1 MIINTSSM
9 KGSIYYAAW
18 NCFVISYVRCAT
30 RCHSYSTSHFI
41 TKIRHI
47 SCLQSCRSVIYTI
60 SNVLWLMDN
69 DLIEDIREIVG
80 VQVSV
85 TNVCLQHA
93 TIIYVK
99 YLNFYVT
106 ASSLVLRSTA
116 DEVITIVA
124 FFSWC
129 SVQGHVHW

>member
-1 MIINTSSM
+1 
-9 KGSIYYAAW
+9 
-18 NCFVISYVRCAT
+18 
-30 RCHSYSTSHFI
+30 
-41 TKIRHI
+41 
-47 SCLQSCRSVIYTI
+47 
-60 SNVLWLMDN
+60 MDN

-129 SVQGHVHW
+129 SVQGHVH